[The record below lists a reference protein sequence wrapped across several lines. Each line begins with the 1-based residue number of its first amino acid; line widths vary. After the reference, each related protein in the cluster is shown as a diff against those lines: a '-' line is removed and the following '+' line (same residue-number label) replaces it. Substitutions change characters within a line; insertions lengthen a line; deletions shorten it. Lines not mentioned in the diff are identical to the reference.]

1 MAPWLQLAALPSS
14 LLVLIASSIPPVT
27 PQDLNLQWPYNL
39 PADSKY
45 YPEDEVMIKR
55 DLDAQRK
62 LQKSDPTGVRKMSG
76 DPGEKFYL
84 QYWGFEE
91 QEEEYDGCSLDWA
104 NTTTLF
110 TSFDQPVRVHDSY
123 QSPPRL
129 FRRLLPGWHLFAERD
144 FQCPTGTSACTS
156 IDRPNSC
163 CATGYTCQLVQDT
176 GNGLGDVACCPDGE
190 VCGNTLSTSCASG
203 QTSCPNN
210 PGGGCCLAGY
220 ACYDVGCVQT
230 STATVLTNPA
240 TPSTTTVT
248 SYTTVTPSPS
258 TPTPTTHTSTTITTS
273 PTSSTRTTSSVTPLP
288 PVISTVTL
296 TVTVTSATTLPLTCS
311 SGFRSCPASLGGG
324 CCPTDRQC
332 GSSNCPALSSTTS
345 SSSSSSATPEPPVRP
360 TSLTTTVETT
370 TTTATHSTS
379 PSYPVTGCPTGF
391 YACSAYYPGG
401 CCQIGRNCDS
411 TSCPAVSSTT
421 LVSGNTLTIV
431 APTGSGITAPGT
443 QLTGNCAHGW
453 STCAPSVGG
462 GCCPSGYVCGATSCA
477 VPASVTGGGGKGVG
491 KEAPNAAAA
500 SQRKQQHFWVG
511 VYWVVSMGVWLLVF

>member
-14 LLVLIASSIPPVT
+14 LLVLIASSIPPVS
-27 PQDLNLQWPYNL
+27 PQGLALQWPYDL
-39 PADSKY
+39 PPDSKY
-45 YPEDEVMIKR
+45 YPEDELMVKR
-55 DLDAQRK
+55 DLKVQQK
-62 LQKSDPTGVRKMSG
+62 LQKSIPTGVRKMSG

-91 QEEEYDGCSLDWA
+91 QEEEDFNNCSLDWA
-104 NTTTLF
+104 NATLF
-110 TSFDQPVRVHDSY
+110 TSFDHPVRVHDSY
-123 QSPPRL
+123 QSPRL

-176 GNGLGDVACCPDGE
+176 GNGLGDVGCCPDGQ
-190 VCGNTLSTSCASG
+190 VCGNALSTSCASG
-203 QTSCPNN
+203 YTSCPND
-210 PGGGCCLAGY
+210 PGGGCCLPGY
-220 ACYDVGCVQT
+220 ACYQVGCVQT
-230 STATVLTNPA
+230 STATILTNP

-258 TPTPTTHTSTTITTS
+258 TPTPTTHTSTTTS
-273 PTSSTRTTSSVTPLP
+273 TSATSTRTSSVTPLP

-332 GSSNCPALSSTTS
+332 GSSNCPPLST
-345 SSSSSSATPEPPVRP
+345 SSSATPEPPVRP

-370 TTTATHSTS
+370 TTTTTHSTS

-401 CCQIGRNCDS
+401 CCQIGRDCDS
-411 TSCPAVSSTT
+411 TSCPALPSTT
-421 LVSGNTLTIV
+421 LVSGSTLTIV

-443 QLTGNCAHGW
+443 QVTGDCAHGW

-462 GCCPSGYVCGATSCA
+462 GCCPSGYVCGATSCS
-477 VPASVTGGGGKGVG
+477 VPAGVTGGGNGVG
-491 KEAPNAAAA
+491 KEAPNVAAGKGERLWSGALW
-500 SQRKQQHFWVG
+500 SF
-511 VYWVVSMGVWLLVF
+511 MGIWLVF